1 MFKNADPG
9 KYYYSG
15 YGIGTDDVH
24 ERFPLS
30 DDTGFVKDVIFFGV
44 DMSSSVNIDKKKT
57 KLVAEYSMK
66 FTELL
71 LKQ

>member
-1 MFKNADPG
+1 MR
-9 KYYYSG
+9 
-15 YGIGTDDVH
+15 

-30 DDTGFVKDVIFFGV
+30 DDTGFVKDVILFGI

-57 KLVAEYSMK
+57 TLVAEYSMK